1 MEGPDGKAVKG
12 RVNQVLTFQG
22 LDRVQA
28 TEAGPGEIVLINGIE
43 DIGIGVTVT
52 DPSNP
57 APLPMLKVDEPT
69 LTMNFCVN
77 TSPLAGREGKFVTS
91 RQIWDRLQKE
101 LQHNVALRVKETD
114 EEGIFEVMGRGEL
127 HLTILLENMRREGL
141 RAGRVQAA
149 RGVPRDRRRQARA
162 DRAGDGRHRR
172 PAPGR
177 RDAGAGR
184 AQGRTGQHGAGRPR
198 PRAPRV
204 PHPGA
209 RPDRL
214 HQRIPEPDARLGPD
228 LEHLRRLR
236 AAQGRDRQPQ
246 ERRADLDGR
255 RRDLHLRAGQAG
267 RPRPH
272 VRARRTTRCTKA

>member
-1 MEGPDGKAVKG
+1 M
-12 RVNQVLTFQG
+12 
-22 LDRVQA
+22 QA
-28 TEAGPGEIVLINGIE
+28 TEAGPGEIVLINGIA

-52 DPSNP
+52 DPANP

-101 LQHNVALRVKETD
+101 LQHNVALRVKRD
-114 EEGIFEVMGRGEL
+114 RRGRHLRSHGPRRTAPDHPAGE
-127 HLTILLENMRREGL
+127 HAPRRL

-149 RGVPRDRRRQARA
+149 RGVPRRRRREARA
-162 DRAGDGRHRR
+162 DRAGDGRHRG

-184 AQGRTGQHGAGRPR
+184 AQGRTGQHGTGRPR
-198 PRAPRV
+198 PRAPGI

-209 RPDRL
+209 GPDRL

-228 LEHLRRLR
+228 LATSSTATSRT
-236 AAQGRDRQPQ
+236 
-246 ERRADLDGR
+246 
-255 RRDLHLRAGQAG
+255 
-267 RPRPH
+267 
-272 VRARRTTRCTKA
+272 RARSAAARTAC